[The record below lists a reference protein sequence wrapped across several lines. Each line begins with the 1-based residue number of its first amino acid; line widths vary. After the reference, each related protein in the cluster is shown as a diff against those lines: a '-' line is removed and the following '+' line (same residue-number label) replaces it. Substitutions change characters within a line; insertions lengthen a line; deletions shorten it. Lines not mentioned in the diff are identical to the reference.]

1 MAIVL
6 ISCKD
11 NRITGKVKVSV
22 QDILVTKI
30 HTEYKSCVPFQK
42 IRCNVEKFNFDN
54 VPTEIRNNVSW
65 LVKVD
70 KDEYVLKEKGE
81 FVDIEIKKE
90 WVGQNLIV
98 MAYLKKPNIDV
109 TLSLYVNPFP
119 TCKLFAISENE
130 PGMNGEMIAEDM
142 LYGDETYDSILEIG
156 YLFKFQLNQ
165 EEKLLWADMNY
176 LMDLVPSTSGNKNLK
191 ALINHFKTNS
201 GSEFSSEYMNIK
213 LKESSSL
220 HKFLHD
226 NFGVIATLKKCLKQ
240 ISGNIYNLE
249 VQKGVINSFRVKFN
263 TFGDIL
269 RGMALAVDDTSAYK
283 IFLLDYE
290 LVSPNT
296 FNCKLKVDIYDH
308 FGLDK
313 SDVSKKIFYYGAGFR
328 AWYVLQHLK
337 GYKPFIAK
345 MSVIINLNNESF

>member
-1 MAIVL
+1 
-6 ISCKD
+6 
-11 NRITGKVKVSV
+11 
-22 QDILVTKI
+22 
-30 HTEYKSCVPFQK
+30 
-42 IRCNVEKFNFDN
+42 
-54 VPTEIRNNVSW
+54 
-65 LVKVD
+65 
-70 KDEYVLKEKGE
+70 
-81 FVDIEIKKE
+81 
-90 WVGQNLIV
+90 

-226 NFGVIATLKKCLKQ
+226 NFGVIATLK
-240 ISGNIYNLE
+240 N
-249 VQKGVINSFRVKFN
+249 
-263 TFGDIL
+263 
-269 RGMALAVDDTSAYK
+269 A
-283 IFLLDYE
+283 
-290 LVSPNT
+290 
-296 FNCKLKVDIYDH
+296 
-308 FGLDK
+308 
-313 SDVSKKIFYYGAGFR
+313 
-328 AWYVLQHLK
+328 
-337 GYKPFIAK
+337 
-345 MSVIINLNNESF
+345 